1 MKSKTAAFAALKL
14 FILAAGTL
22 VHAPGY
28 AQSYPSRPVT
38 WVVPSPAGGVTDLT
52 ARIVAKALSA
62 KIGQP
67 VIVDPRPGAGGI
79 VATEFVAGAKPDGYT
94 LLYATSG
101 TIATNPW
108 IYKKLSYD
116 PFKSFTPIHTLH
128 EASLILAVPASSP
141 FKTVNDFVTY
151 ARANPGKI
159 NFGSAGA
166 GTGQHFAFE
175 LFQSAADLKATHVPY
190 RGSTPSITDLTA
202 GVTDAAFDYYG
213 PLKSLLEA
221 GKLRALAVTG
231 SRRSPVMKDT
241 PTLAELGYRSAVWS
255 GWSTVVAPAGTPPD
269 VVDFLAKAFA
279 ETLLTSDVLA
289 YIEST
294 GSQALPVQSKEGVE
308 AFHRSESDKVK
319 RLVEATGVSAD

>member
-1 MKSKTAAFAALKL
+1 MVSKFTLSASALAVFAMVLL
-14 FILAAGTL
+14 P
-22 VHAPGY
+22 HAKVQ
-28 AQSYPSRPVT
+28 AQPYPSRPVT
-38 WVVPSPAGGVTDLT
+38 WVVPSPAGGVTDLS
-52 ARIVAKALSA
+52 ARVIAKTLSA

-116 PFKSFTPIHTLH
+116 SFKSFAPIHTLH
-128 EASLILAVPASSP
+128 EASPILVVPASSP
-141 FKTVNDFVTY
+141 FKTVDDLVSY
-151 ARANPGKI
+151 ARAHPGKI
-159 NFGSAGA
+159 NFASAGA

-175 LFQSAADLKATHVPY
+175 LFRSAANFQATHVPY
-190 RGSTPSITDLTA
+190 RGSTPALTDLTG
-202 GVTDAAFDYYG
+202 GVVDVAFEYYS
-213 PLKSLLEA
+213 PLKTLLEA

-241 PTLAELGYRSAVWS
+241 PTLVELGYPSAVWS
-255 GWSTVVAPAGTPPD
+255 GWSTVVAPAGTPANVID
-269 VVDFLAKAFA
+269 DLVKAFA
-279 ETLLTSDVLA
+279 EVMQAPEVVA

-294 GSQALPVQSKEGVE
+294 GSQPLPFQAKEGVE
-308 AFHRSESDKVK
+308 AFHRAESEKVR
-319 RLVEATGVSAD
+319 RLVEAAGITVE